1 MSQQLRPVILFSEAL
16 TRFRNRDC
24 ESLEFERV
32 NEHIEQ
38 LIQNQLFDRRFLR
51 ELGRA
56 CGSPELD
63 QVGQPSVLKA
73 TSAFAIVLL
82 TKIPHE

>member
-1 MSQQLRPVILFSEAL
+1 MASVTSTIDYQSVENAVSPVPTIA
-16 TRFRNRDC
+16 
-24 ESLEFERV
+24 ER
-32 NEHIEQ
+32 